1 MSLQEFDITYSTGI
15 EIDRAVENLRTT
27 LSRIDWISNA
37 YGVAVSKLDATT
49 KRRNPFVY
57 EGGATKNYVS
67 AKPDDSKKGTLF
79 FMVGDRQ
86 NGGDEGILKYH
97 VGIIF
102 SVNLAM
108 IDPIRVESELFTQE
122 LIRDVRNVLRRGCI
136 GLGFKI
142 ELYKETRGFKE
153 VFKEFLPFED
163 KDDTHLDESK
173 NANLAPMQQFRFN
186 ITLTMFEECGET
198 VLSPPSGEAT
208 VTYSPDP
215 TSGAASETLES
226 GDTIIPVTVQKG
238 LKDSGENDI
247 IAETSVLKKLGESE
261 DARQVAPDGL
271 VEFRLKDTDGNTLVD
286 SPVYVKSNGSEAE
299 TIIAPDS
306 TINIQ
311 KQDST
316 PSDIGAVIP
325 ITAKSNE
332 TKSVN
337 VPVSDATINIQR
349 KDTGGNNIGAVIP
362 VSVKAEAT
370 QAQDVES
377 PDVIITDSDGNI
389 VGFLDSLS
397 TYTTTLLSGKT
408 YTMSYSDRNV
418 PTDGILIF
426 DRLRIQSPELVL
438 SADKAFTLSG
448 TSVLGSEWLILIDN
462 TAGHNVTFSS
472 DFDVF
477 GTIPSSR
484 FTVYMVFHNASG
496 KVLTYLDQS
505 TAAVVPSSVIV
516 LEDDYSVS
524 PLAGNADRTILNPST
539 AFSISSSQLLVSTAA
554 IIARGVNTITYPSFV
569 SPGPM
574 AVLSVNVVDATS
586 IIKHYLSLYKD
597 ESNRIQLQDGGGVH
611 RILVRVGGVNLYDYT
626 TAISISTY
634 GRIKTTF
641 DHSTKEVKCFYW
653 NSAWV
658 QMGTTFVATSFPID
672 AFGSLSFESNT
683 SAAHSFKFDNFT
695 VCDTDY
701 ITEFPT

>member
-1 MSLQEFDITYSTGI
+1 MQLDDIKVDI
-15 EIDRAVENLRTT
+15 EISEIHVTIDVDYASPASTSGAVT
-27 LSRIDWISNA
+27 
-37 YGVAVSKLDATT
+37 
-49 KRRNPFVY
+49 
-57 EGGATKNYVS
+57 
-67 AKPDDSKKGTLF
+67 
-79 FMVGDRQ
+79 
-86 NGGDEGILKYH
+86 
-97 VGIIF
+97 
-102 SVNLAM
+102 VN
-108 IDPIRVESELFTQE
+108 
-122 LIRDVRNVLRRGCI
+122 
-136 GLGFKI
+136 
-142 ELYKETRGFKE
+142 
-153 VFKEFLPFED
+153 
-163 KDDTHLDESK
+163 
-173 NANLAPMQQFRFN
+173 
-186 ITLTMFEECGET
+186 
-198 VLSPPSGEAT
+198 
-208 VTYSPDP
+208 YSPNP
-215 TSGAASETLES
+215 TSGAATETLES

-261 DARQVAPDGL
+261 DARQVAPDGQ
-271 VEFRLKDTDGNTLVD
+271 VDTQLKDSAGDVIGAVVSKVVKSNDLEAQDITAPDGLAEVGLNDTDGNKLLPNL
-286 SPVYVKSNGSEAE
+286 SVYVKSNGFELGY
-299 TIIAPDS
+299 IIAPDS

-316 PSDIGAVIP
+316 PIDIGSVIVDSAMSGENKS
-325 ITAKSNE
+325 ITI
-332 TKSVN
+332 
-337 VPVSDATINIQR
+337 PVSDSTLNIQR